1 MKPNRAVLILVV
13 VSALSVWAATAS
25 AAYEF
30 YVTIEGVKQ
39 GKFKGDGKAKA
50 HPGTIACLAFAYEV
64 KSPRDASTGMAT
76 GRRQHEPIV
85 ITKRWDSASPQ
96 LFQALVS
103 NESLK
108 SVLLEFVRTR
118 PDGQEEVYYTIT
130 LQDAMVVGIKQY
142 TDAAGGREL
151 EDVSFSF
158 QRIFVEDKVG
168 KAASMDAWRK

>member
-1 MKPNRAVLILVV
+1 LNRAVLVVVV
-13 VSALSVWAATAS
+13 VSILSVWAATAS

-39 GKFKGDGKAKA
+39 GKFKGDSRAKA
-50 HPGTIACLAFAYEV
+50 HPGTIAGLGFMYEV
-64 KSPRDASTGMAT
+64 KSPRDAATGMAT

-103 NESLK
+103 NEALK
-108 SVLLEFVRTR
+108 SVLLEFVRST
-118 PDGQEEVYYTIT
+118 PDGREEVYYTIQ

-142 TDAAGGREL
+142 TDASAAREL
-151 EDVSFSF
+151 EDISFSF